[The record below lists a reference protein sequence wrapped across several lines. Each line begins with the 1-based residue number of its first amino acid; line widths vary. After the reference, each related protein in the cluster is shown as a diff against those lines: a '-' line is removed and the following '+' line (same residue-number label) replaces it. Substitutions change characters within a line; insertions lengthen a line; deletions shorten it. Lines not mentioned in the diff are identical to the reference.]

1 MIDQER
7 VQQSLDPSTRYIFHP
22 LQSKLQK
29 QTSGKKNSQE
39 NVFSRLESRQYVP
52 MGGRIKL
59 IIFYVFFL
67 LEIKRGDYSMYKEF
81 KQFREV
87 PLITPMG
94 NYFLR

>member
-39 NVFSRLESRQYVP
+39 NVFSRLESRQYVLN
-52 MGGRIKL
+52 GRQNQTDNFL
-59 IIFYVFFL
+59 CVFFIRNQERRL
-67 LEIKRGDYSMYKEF
+67 QYVQRI
-81 KQFREV
+81 
-87 PLITPMG
+87 
-94 NYFLR
+94 